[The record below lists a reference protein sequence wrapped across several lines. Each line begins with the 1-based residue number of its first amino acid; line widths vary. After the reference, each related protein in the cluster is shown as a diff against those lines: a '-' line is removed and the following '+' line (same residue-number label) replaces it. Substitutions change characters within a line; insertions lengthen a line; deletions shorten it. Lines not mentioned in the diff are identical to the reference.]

1 MINHIKSVNNN
12 YNIKNILKYLDNKY
26 DQNEHKKINLF
37 EKMENDQNKN
47 FGDISKDINNNNLKD
62 NLFN

>member
-26 DQNEHKKINLF
+26 DHNEHKKINLF